1 MNRLILI
8 GNGFDLAHNLK
19 TSYSDF
25 LCWYINDVLESFF
38 KDNSHKDLLVEIN
51 SYGSIN
57 QKFKKPINLE
67 ETLKLF
73 SNIIK
78 QSGKNGLTFKYRSN
92 FFKEIVDRA
101 NQDIKW
107 VDFENHYFSYLKRY
121 ANAANYK
128 IELIRD
134 FNDEFEFIKS
144 KLHNYLISV
153 EEGVL
158 VQNPS
163 KFDNLITNKY
173 LKKDFTIIDIE
184 KEKRPENIYV
194 LNFNY
199 TSIFQSYLPS
209 IDEIIPTRINHI
221 HGVLNEPKK
230 PIIFGF
236 GDEHDTDYLSF
247 EDKKNNELFKHIKS
261 FQYSKTSNYQD
272 LIRFINSNNFQV
284 YIIGHSCGLS
294 DRTMLKEIFEHD
306 NCKSIKIYYY
316 KWGKESHEN
325 DYIEKTYEISRHF
338 TNKGMMRKKVVP
350 FDNSDPLF

>member
-1 MNRLILI
+1 M
-8 GNGFDLAHNLK
+8 D
-19 TSYSDF
+19 
-25 LCWYINDVLESFF
+25 E
-38 KDNSHKDLLVEIN
+38 
-51 SYGSIN
+51 
-57 QKFKKPINLE
+57 
-67 ETLKLF
+67 
-73 SNIIK
+73 
-78 QSGKNGLTFKYRSN
+78 
-92 FFKEIVDRA
+92 EIVEYRKLS
-101 NQDIKW
+101 NNTNEFK
-107 VDFENHYFSYLKRY
+107 SP
-121 ANAANYK
+121 K